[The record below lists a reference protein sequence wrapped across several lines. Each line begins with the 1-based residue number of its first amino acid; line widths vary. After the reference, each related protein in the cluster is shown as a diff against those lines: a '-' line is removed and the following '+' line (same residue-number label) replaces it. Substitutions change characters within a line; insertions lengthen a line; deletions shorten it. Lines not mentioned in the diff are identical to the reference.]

1 MIVRFVFRQREPD
14 VTVMDFTGPLSMP
27 GITVADV
34 ERAIKRRI
42 EDGSRKLVLD
52 LNKVD
57 FLDSS
62 GVGLLVVCSSAMEKA
77 GGKMAIAGA
86 TGVVKQVLGI
96 VHLERVIGMYSD
108 LASACE
114 AIGQSSQA

>member
-1 MIVRFVFRQREPD
+1 MIVRFGFRQVDSE
-14 VTVMDFTGPLSMP
+14 VTVMDFTGPLSTP
-27 GITVADV
+27 GITVANV

-42 EDGSRKLVLD
+42 EEGSRKLVLD

-62 GVGLLVVCSSAMEKA
+62 GVGLLVVALSAMERA
-77 GGKMAIAGA
+77 GGKMAIVGA
-86 TGVVKQVLGI
+86 TGVVKQVLGT
-96 VHLERVIGMYSD
+96 VHLERVIGLYPD

-114 AIGQSSQA
+114 AIG